1 MTSYYDDHN
10 IPHPPSTSSSSQ
22 AQAPRRAP
30 RLDLD
35 EFFGPSS
42 LGTSSSSFRVLANA
56 ISDLPSD
63 TEVQR
68 QIVAALLSDAACG
81 KEVKGLGQEFLDT
94 LERVPK
100 NRLKE
105 DDVCPV
111 CNERFLEDQYPL
123 VVRLPCHKDHKFDLE
138 CIAPWLKLKST
149 CPLDRKELGKKAAA
163 PVVEDSEDEWDPQY
177 G

>member
-10 IPHPPSTSSSSQ
+10 IPHPTSSHSNSSTG
-22 AQAPRRAP
+22 RRAP

-63 TEVQR
+63 TEIQR
-68 QIVAALLSDAACG
+68 QLVAALLSDAACG
-81 KEVKGLGQEFLDT
+81 KEVKGLGQEFLDG

-100 NRLKE
+100 NKLKE
-105 DDVCPV
+105 DEVCPV
-111 CNERFLEDQYPL
+111 CNERFLEDRFPL
-123 VVRLPCHKDHKFDLE
+123 VVRLPCHREHKFDLE

-149 CPLDRKELGKKAAA
+149 CPLDRKELGKKSPA
-163 PVVEDSEDEWDPQY
+163 PQVIEDSEDEWDPQY